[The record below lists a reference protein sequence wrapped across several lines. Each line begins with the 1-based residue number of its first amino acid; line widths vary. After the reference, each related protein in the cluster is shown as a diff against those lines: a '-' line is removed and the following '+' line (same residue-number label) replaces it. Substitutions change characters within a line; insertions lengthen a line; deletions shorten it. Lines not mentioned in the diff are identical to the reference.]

1 MQPACLSPDAPRPWQ
16 GSWNS
21 FDLIMP
27 NLVAAAGV
35 FLLAAFAPFEVTT
48 PIWRLPG
55 QSITNLEALL
65 GFAIGTWAVA
75 LVSAGRVPAWREPAV
90 RGWLA
95 FLAASALAA
104 AVAPAERVNAW
115 HMTGRLAAAAA
126 VFLLTSDG
134 VTSRVR
140 LHIALAVSVGAG
152 IVVSTLAVLEYWQ
165 VEPALRLLRAFRP
178 GVSAVGAQIRASGTL
193 QYPTIT
199 SMYLEVVFAFGLGL
213 MLAAIDSRSM
223 RAAWGWFAALVLI
236 ADAIVLTFTR
246 AGLITMLVSLA
257 IVGAVRA
264 RPHGFDPG
272 SKLLVALLV
281 AIVALVATSRSVQST
296 WLRLTT
302 EGQESWY
309 RARVNSPSQIDF
321 TANRGRYVAV
331 QVSNTG
337 LVSWD
342 STANPPVLLSYH
354 WFGPDGDRV
363 VAFEGERTDFP
374 KTVAPGETVTVQAF
388 VRAPSQAGA
397 YRLEWDVV
405 QEGLLWFSTEPN
417 APPPAIS
424 RAEVTGVTSGAT
436 VDSRVRPTRAVRPG
450 RLTLWAAA
458 VHMVEAYPLLGV
470 GPDNFRLLY
479 GTYAGLPNADTRT
492 HSNNMYLEILAGGGL
507 LTAIAFAWLVW
518 TTAGLF
524 ANIGGAGP
532 IPSAIAAAGAAIGIH
547 GLVDS
552 FLSFAPTY
560 ILFAMTLG
568 YAAVFARGMEP
579 SADAHRV

>member
-1 MQPACLSPDAPRPWQ
+1 
-16 GSWNS
+16 
-21 FDLIMP
+21 MP

-35 FLLAAFAPFEVTT
+35 FLLAALAPFEVTT

-55 QSITNLEALL
+55 QAVTNLEALL
-65 GFAIGTWAVA
+65 LFALGTWAVA
-75 LVSAGRVPAWREPAV
+75 LVSAGRAPSWREPAA
-90 RGWLA
+90 RAWLA

-126 VFLLTSDG
+126 VFLLTADG
-134 VTSRVR
+134 LTSRVR
-140 LHIALAVSVGAG
+140 LQIALAASVGAG
-152 IVVSTLAVLEYWQ
+152 IVVAALAVLEYWQ
-165 VEPALRLLRAFRP
+165 VEPTLRLLRAFRP

-213 MLAAIDSRSM
+213 MLAAVDSRSM

-246 AGLITMLVSLA
+246 AGLITMLISLA

-264 RPHGFDPG
+264 RARGLDPG
-272 SKLLVALLV
+272 SKLLATLSVAV
-281 AIVALVATSRSVQST
+281 VALVATSRSVQSM
-296 WLRLTT
+296 WLRMTT

-309 RARVNSPSQIDF
+309 RAHVSPPRRIDF
-321 TANRGRYVAV
+321 AANGWRYVAV

-337 LVSWD
+337 LVPWD
-342 STANPPVLLSYH
+342 STANPPMLLSYH
-354 WFGPDGDRV
+354 WLGAGGDRV

-374 KTVAPGETVTVQAF
+374 RTVAPGETVTVEAF
-388 VRAPSQAGA
+388 VRAPAQTGT
-397 YRLEWDVV
+397 YQLEWDVV

-417 APPPAIS
+417 APPSAIS
-424 RAEVTGVTSGAT
+424 RAEVTGVTSGAM
-436 VDSRVRPTRAVRPG
+436 VESRTRPARAVRPG
-450 RLTLWAAA
+450 RLTLWTAA
-458 VHMVEAYPLLGV
+458 VRMVEAHPLLGV

-479 GTYAGLPNADTRT
+479 GKYAGLPNADTRT

-507 LTAIAFAWLVW
+507 LTAVAFAWLVW
-518 TTAGLF
+518 TSAGLF
-524 ANIGGAGP
+524 TNIGGAGP

-568 YAAVFARGMEP
+568 YAAVFARGMER